1 MNGNI
6 LADKLFDK
14 KPTSNTMILYN
25 YCDQNQASMFCSSF
39 HSRFVDC
46 GLSEVQIAQLFDT
59 PRLWTEKSTEYKNFS
74 GAFVKQLTDLKAHY
88 KKGRSQFGKAMFM
101 DGEGNEIVWMDE
113 WIEVSVRSFL
123 ATAQVQ
129 AFQYTDEETGVAKP
143 LPNLIKYLVSWS
155 RAGAVDEN
163 VMIQV
168 LLFLL
173 LFVDHFFHLFF

>member
-14 KPTSNTMILYN
+14 KATSNTMILYN
-25 YCDQNQASMFCSSF
+25 YCGQNQASMFCSSF
-39 HSRFVDC
+39 HSKFVDC
-46 GLSEVQIAQLFDT
+46 GLSEEQIVQLFDDRALFAT
-59 PRLWTEKSTEYKNFS
+59 PTEKRDFS
-74 GAFVKQLTDLKAHY
+74 GAFVKQLSDLKAHY
-88 KKGRSQFGKAMFM
+88 KKGRSQFGKAMFL

-113 WIEVSVRSFL
+113 WIQVCVRSFL